1 MTTRFE
7 GRLSAL
13 ERRRVPP
20 PALPDGLKL
29 SELSHTA
36 VDVLE
41 AVTRAW
47 PAPDDPL
54 APGLCASVVAAC
66 DRPPADR
73 VMAVGMALG
82 RYWPEASG
90 DPMALMAAL
99 TSSGLLPGAADDPA

>member
-1 MTTRFE
+1 MTTRLE
-7 GRLSAL
+7 DRLSAL
-13 ERRRVPP
+13 ERRRAPP

-66 DRPPADR
+66 DRPAAER
-73 VMAVGMALG
+73 VVAVGMVLG
-82 RYWPEASG
+82 KFWPEADG
-90 DPMALMAAL
+90 DSMALL
-99 TSSGLLPGAADDPA
+99 TELTRSGLLPGAA